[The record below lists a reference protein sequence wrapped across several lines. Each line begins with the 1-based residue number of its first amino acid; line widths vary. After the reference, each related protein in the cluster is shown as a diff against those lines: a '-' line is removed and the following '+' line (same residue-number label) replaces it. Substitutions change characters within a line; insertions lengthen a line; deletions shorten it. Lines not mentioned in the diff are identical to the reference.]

1 MQEVFSVFSPDGGP
15 EHLISKL
22 KPFMKIKSL

>member
-15 EHLISKL
+15 EHPRFSQ
-22 KPFMKIKSL
+22 